1 MTEDAQTKRQAD
13 KRGWIHRL
21 LSREEAEAEAKMRP
35 GPTFDS
41 GSPTRFTP
49 DLGAHVPESPPELP
63 PGSSGEPPIPAPGP
77 DIVPPPGSP
86 GPEMPPPGSP
96 EPEMPAPTGPEPES
110 PGRPAPDVIPPPEQ
124 PGPEMPP
131 PGDPTPDIPADPELP
146 HTRADDGASAE
157 MAASPAVARSAE
169 AEWIERRA
177 REVRAQVAQEEA
189 KVSWLGR
196 LKRGL
201 GRSSIKLTTGIG
213 DLFNKRRLDDE
224 ALEELEELLITGD
237 LGIETSARLTR
248 ALADARFGQEVT
260 ADEVRAA
267 LADEVAKVLE
277 PVARTIAINDA
288 YRPHVILV
296 CGVNGSG
303 KTTTIAKLAHLF
315 KRVGFD
321 VMLAAGDTFRAAA
334 IEQLQ
339 IWGERAGCPVVA
351 GAPGSDAA
359 SLAFDAYEDAR
370 ARRAHVLLID
380 TAGRLH
386 NKAHL
391 MAELQKLCRVLK
403 KLDERAPHDCIL
415 VLDATVGQ
423 NAHNQVEVF
432 RQMVDVTG
440 LAVTKLDGSAKGGVV
455 VALAER
461 FGLPVYA
468 VGVGEGMDDMR
479 AFEACAYARSL
490 LGLDA

>member
-1 MTEDAQTKRQAD
+1 M
-13 KRGWIHRL
+13 
-21 LSREEAEAEAKMRP
+21 P
-35 GPTFDS
+35 G
-41 GSPTRFTP
+41 
-49 DLGAHVPESPPELP
+49 
-63 PGSSGEPPIPAPGP
+63 
-77 DIVPPPGSP
+77 
-86 GPEMPPPGSP
+86 
-96 EPEMPAPTGPEPES
+96 PTGPEPES
-110 PGRPAPDVIPPPEQ
+110 PGRPSPDVIPPPGQ

-131 PGDPTPDIPADPELP
+131 PAGPTPEIPDDPELP

-157 MAASPAVARSAE
+157 TTAPPTVARSAAE
-169 AEWIERRA
+169 VEWIERRA
-177 REVRAQVAQEEA
+177 REVRARAAEAEA
-189 KVSWLGR
+189 KVGWLGR

-201 GRSSIKLTTGIG
+201 GRSSAKLTTGIG
-213 DLFNKRRLDDE
+213 DLFIRRRLDDD

-237 LGIETSARLTR
+237 LGIETSSRLTR

-260 ADEVRAA
+260 AEEVRAA

-277 PVARTIAINDA
+277 PVARAIAINDA

-351 GAPGSDAA
+351 RAPGSDAA
-359 SLAFDAYEDAR
+359 SLAFDAYEEAR
-370 ARRAHVLLID
+370 ERGAHVLLID

-391 MAELQKLCRVLK
+391 MAELQKISRVLK
-403 KLDERAPHDCIL
+403 RLDERAPHDCIL

-440 LAVTKLDGSAKGGVV
+440 VVVTKLDGSAKGGVV

-479 AFEACAYARSL
+479 AFEARAYARSL
-490 LGLDA
+490 LGLDT

>member
-1 MTEDAQTKRQAD
+1 VTDDTETRKPAAKRRWLRRLFDSDGESADAEAWSRSPDSETGAQTQ
-13 KRGWIHRL
+13 
-21 LSREEAEAEAKMRP
+21 
-35 GPTFDS
+35 
-41 GSPTRFTP
+41 
-49 DLGAHVPESPPELP
+49 VPPELP
-63 PGSSGEPPIPAPGP
+63 PELPEIPPELPPEPPGEPPTPAPGP
-77 DIVPPPGSP
+77 DIIPPPGP
-86 GPEMPPPGSP
+86 PEPELPPPGGPTP
-96 EPEMPAPTGPEPES
+96 E
-110 PGRPAPDVIPPPEQ
+110 IPP
-124 PGPEMPP
+124 
-131 PGDPTPDIPADPELP
+131 DSELP
-146 HTRADDGASAE
+146 RLRAEAGP
-157 MAASPAVARSAE
+157 AAAPMTARSAE

-177 REVRAQVAQEEA
+177 REVRAWVAEEEE
-189 KVSWLGR
+189 KVGWLGR
-196 LKRGL
+196 LKQGL
-201 GRSSIKLTTGIG
+201 GRSSAKLTTGIG

-237 LGIETSARLTR
+237 LGVETSARLTR

-260 ADEVRAA
+260 AEEVRAA
-267 LADEVAKVLE
+267 LAEEVAKVLE

-303 KTTTIAKLAHLF
+303 KTTTIAKLAGLF
-315 KRVGFD
+315 KHVGFD

-351 GAPGSDAA
+351 RAPGSDAA
-359 SLAFDAYEDAR
+359 SLAFEAYEEAR
-370 ARRAHVLLID
+370 ERGAHVLLID

-391 MAELQKLCRVLK
+391 MAELQKICRVLK

-423 NAHNQVEVF
+423 NAHNQMEVF

-468 VGVGEGMDDMR
+468 VGVGEGMNDMR
-479 AFEACAYARSL
+479 AFEARAYARSL

>member
-1 MTEDAQTKRQAD
+1 MRKKPAEKRRWFRRSFDQD
-13 KRGWIHRL
+13 G
-21 LSREEAEAEAKMRP
+21 EGGEAEAR
-35 GPTFDS
+35 S
-41 GSPTRFTP
+41 RS
-49 DLGAHVPESPPELP
+49 LESETSAQTQIPPELP
-63 PGSSGEPPIPAPGP
+63 PELPPEVPPELPREPPTPAPGP
-77 DIVPPPGSP
+77 NVIPPPESPEPELPPPGSP
-86 GPEMPPPGSP
+86 TPEIPP
-96 EPEMPAPTGPEPES
+96 EPELLRLRTEAGAAAPPMT
-110 PGRPAPDVIPPPEQ
+110 
-124 PGPEMPP
+124 
-131 PGDPTPDIPADPELP
+131 
-146 HTRADDGASAE
+146 
-157 MAASPAVARSAE
+157 ARSAAE

-177 REVRAQVAQEEA
+177 REVRAQVAEEDE
-189 KVSWLGR
+189 KVGWLGR

-201 GRSSIKLTTGIG
+201 GRSSAKLTTGIG
-213 DLFNKRRLDDE
+213 DLFTNRRLDDE

-237 LGIETSARLTR
+237 LGIETSARLAR
-248 ALADARFGQEVT
+248 ALAEARFGQEVT
-260 ADEVRAA
+260 AEEVRAA
-267 LADEVAKVLE
+267 LAEEVAKVLE

-303 KTTTIAKLAHLF
+303 KTTTIAKLAGLF
-315 KRVGFD
+315 KHVGFD

-351 GAPGSDAA
+351 RAPGSDAA
-359 SLAFDAYEDAR
+359 SLAFDAYEEAR
-370 ARRAHVLLID
+370 ERGAHVLLID

-391 MAELQKLCRVLK
+391 MAELQKICRVLK
-403 KLDERAPHDCIL
+403 KVDERAPHDCIL

-468 VGVGEGMDDMR
+468 IGVGEGMDDMR
-479 AFEACAYARSL
+479 AFEARAYARSL

>member
-1 MTEDAQTKRQAD
+1 MRKAAEKR
-13 KRGWIHRL
+13 RWFRRL
-21 LSREEAEAEAKMRP
+21 FDQDGESAGAEARSRSP
-35 GPTFDS
+35 DS
-41 GSPTRFTP
+41 EIGVQTQI
-49 DLGAHVPESPPELP
+49 PPELP
-63 PGSSGEPPIPAPGP
+63 PDLTPELPPEPPAEPIPAPGP
-77 DIVPPPGSP
+77 DII
-86 GPEMPPPGSP
+86 PPPGSP
-96 EPEMPAPTGPEPES
+96 EPELPPAGVAAAEIPPES
-110 PGRPAPDVIPPPEQ
+110 ESQLRAAPAM
-124 PGPEMPP
+124 G
-131 PGDPTPDIPADPELP
+131 A
-146 HTRADDGASAE
+146 RAAAE
-157 MAASPAVARSAE
+157 M
-169 AEWIERRA
+169 EWIEQRA
-177 REVRAQVAQEEA
+177 REVRGRTAEA
-189 KVSWLGR
+189 DANIGWLSR

-201 GRSSIKLTTGIG
+201 GRSSAKLATGIG

-224 ALEELEELLITGD
+224 ALEGLEELLITAD
-237 LGIETSARLTR
+237 LGIETSMRLIRT
-248 ALADARFGQEVT
+248 LADARFGQEVT
-260 ADEVRAA
+260 AEEVRAA
-267 LADEVAKVLE
+267 LAEEVAKVLQ

-315 KRVGFD
+315 KHVGFD

-351 GAPGSDAA
+351 RAPGSDAA
-359 SLAFDAYEDAR
+359 SLAFDAYEEAR
-370 ARRAHVLLID
+370 ERGAHVLLID

-391 MAELQKLCRVLK
+391 MAELQKICRVLK
-403 KLDERAPHDCIL
+403 KVDQRAPHDCIL
-415 VLDATVGQ
+415 VLDASVGQ

-432 RQMVDVTG
+432 RQMVEVTG

-479 AFEACAYARSL
+479 AFEAHAFARSL
-490 LGLDA
+490 LGLG